1 MYHGEGLALAA
12 AATAGALGYVYL
24 RWCERG
30 ATPPVLSTSG
40 TLTFQVTMPMR
51 TFLVVFT
58 SEHTVP
64 RAATATQLEHV
75 QMLPQ
80 LASMISSPSK
90 WHSDWAVEPGVLVE
104 RHCLCVHNLEIKS
117 VCCS

>member
-1 MYHGEGLALAA
+1 MGRGLALAT

-58 SEHTVP
+58 NEHTSGCHSHAART
-64 RAATATQLEHV
+64 RADVAAIGLDDLFSE
-75 QMLPQ
+75 QMALR
-80 LASMISSPSK
+80 L
-90 WHSDWAVEPGVLVE
+90 G
-104 RHCLCVHNLEIKS
+104 C
-117 VCCS
+117 